1 MAVPRKARKIRSNSV
16 NSGIFKWTPKRK
28 KAAKLLSDGTKNY
41 TEVCEEIGINA
52 DTLLEWRRH
61 REFWQEVDKCTF
73 ENEQVTT
80 AAIVRE
86 VLKSLRIKECY
97 VSDDRSTHLDYLK
110 FLKEIL
116 PAETKED
123 NDKMKALTDAILN
136 SAKMIGK

>member
-1 MAVPRKARKIRSNSV
+1 MAYQKKPRKIPSNSV

-41 TEVCEEIGINA
+41 TEGCEEVGINA
-52 DTLLEWRRH
+52 DTLLEWRKH

-80 AAIVRE
+80 ASIIRV

-110 FLKEIL
+110 FLKDIL
-116 PAETKED
+116 PEDTKED
-123 NDKMKALTDAILN
+123 DDKLKELADAIMN

>member
-1 MAVPRKARKIRSNSV
+1 MAYQKKPRKIPSNSV

-41 TEVCEEIGINA
+41 TEVCEEVGINA
-52 DTLLEWRRH
+52 DTLLEWRKH

-80 AAIVRE
+80 ASIIRV

-110 FLKEIL
+110 FLKDIL
-116 PAETKED
+116 PEDTKED
-123 NDKMKALTDAILN
+123 DDKLKELADAIMN